1 MASTDKRAVQAML
14 GSKFSKK
21 EVDEV
26 GAVSLGG
33 DELKELFTSYIAGEE
48 IRTRERN
55 MYQLDR
61 WERNSTSYCD
71 GKIYVQAR
79 LLGMRYLP
87 VTWLGKKYVP
97 VISPGKKY
105 VPVIICT
112 SYIAGKEVCTSY
124 IAGKEICTCY
134 FAGKELCTSCI
145 AGKGICTSYIAGK
158 GWVGL
163 DSLDIHTRLS
173 ISFSTCSTYSK

>member
-87 VTWLGKKYVP
+87 VIWL
-97 VISPGKKY
+97 GKKY

-112 SYIAGKEVCTSY
+112 SYIAGKEICTSY
-124 IAGKEICTCY
+124 IAGKGICTCY
-134 FAGKELCTSCI
+134 FAGKEICTSCI
-145 AGKGICTSYIAGK
+145 AGKGICTSYMAGK

-163 DSLDIHTRLS
+163 DSLDIHTRPS
-173 ISFSTCSTYSK
+173 FSFSTCSTYSR